1 MENKFGQ
8 RLAKMRKAKGLTQE
22 EVGEALG
29 ISAQAVS
36 KWEND
41 TTLPDP
47 IMIKDIALLYGV
59 TLNEIYGMGEEP
71 AVSLKEPK
79 DASKMILRVI
89 VDTQNGDK
97 VRINVPLALVKI
109 CLDTGLNLP
118 DFNGNQALKNIDL
131 KQIMSLVEQGLVG
144 NLVDVDTADGDKVH
158 IVVE

>member
-1 MENKFGQ
+1 MKY
-8 RLAKMRKAKGLTQE
+8 T
-22 EVGEALG
+22 V
-29 ISAQAVS
+29 
-36 KWEND
+36 W
-41 TTLPDP
+41 
-47 IMIKDIALLYGV
+47 
-59 TLNEIYGMGEEP
+59 GEEP